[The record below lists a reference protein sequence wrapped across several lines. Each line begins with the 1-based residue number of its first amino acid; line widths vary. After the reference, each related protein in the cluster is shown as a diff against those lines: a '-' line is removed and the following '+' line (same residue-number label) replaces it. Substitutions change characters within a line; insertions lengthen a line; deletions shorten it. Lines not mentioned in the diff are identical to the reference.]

1 MTKAPTKTKRLR
13 RHGDAPANWQY
24 RDGRPRWIP
33 SPALRKAGWR
43 ARDLKGA
50 DGVFLSEGLSRD
62 AARDI
67 NAAVAAWRRG
77 ELVAEGFAAMAPAGA
92 AHTATGLPAATDRL
106 SIGRLLDAY
115 LDSREFLALRS
126 STRTG
131 YKSSLKRLIDVLA
144 GHTTP
149 PDRHDPAAVA
159 SHALAVAT
167 IRASRVDIFQPA
179 ETSDGVDDVLYR
191 AYWLLHDKVGKHQ
204 AYAVLAAT
212 SVWLSWCRRHQSR
225 TIDNW
230 AKEVRRDTPPG
241 RIRPLTWPEIEA
253 LVRAADEEGL
263 PSIGDAVVLG
273 LDLSWSQAD
282 RLALTWPRCRNGRA
296 LTGAEGRQKTGR
308 VGGTPMTRLG
318 RARVAQILL
327 RQRAMPARPTHVIW
341 CEVTNAPWSAD
352 LYRKYFAKVRAIAAR
367 TCPSVIDARD
377 QDLRD
382 TAFTWMTN
390 GGLDNSQIASR
401 TLQSRAHI
409 AQLGDKN
416 YGEIG
421 PEIADGAGRMFE
433 AYLDRIGARL

>member
-1 MTKAPTKTKRLR
+1 MSKTPKRFR

-24 RDGRPRWIP
+24 RAGRPRWIP

-43 ARDLKGA
+43 ARDLKDAAGA
-50 DGVFLSEGLSRD
+50 FLSEGLSRD

-77 ELVAEGFAAMAPAGA
+77 EPVPPAFASIAPEGAVAAEAGA
-92 AHTATGLPAATDRL
+92 LPVAVDRL
-106 SIGRLLDAY
+106 SIGRLMDAY
-115 LDSREFLALRS
+115 LDSREFLALAA

-131 YKSSLKRLIDVLA
+131 YRSSLKRLVDTLA
-144 GHTTP
+144 GYARL
-149 PDRHDPAAVA
+149 PDDEQDPDYL
-159 SHALAVAT
+159 LAVAT
-167 IRASRVDIFQPA
+167 IRASHVSIFEPA
-179 ETSDGVDDVLYR
+179 ETNAGVTDLLYT
-191 AYWLLHDKVGKHQ
+191 AYWKLHDQTGKHQ
-204 AYAVLAAT
+204 AYAVLAAA
-212 SVWLSWCRRHQSR
+212 SAWLAWCRRHQSR
-225 TIDNW
+225 TIHNW

-241 RIRPLTWPEIEA
+241 RIRPLTWAEVEA
-253 LVRAADEEGL
+253 LVRAADRMGL

-282 RLALTWPRCRNGRA
+282 RLALTWNRCRNGRA

-308 VGGTPMTRLG
+308 VGGTPLTSLG
-318 RARVAQILL
+318 RARVAQILR

-341 CEVTNAPWSAD
+341 CEITNAPWSGD
-352 LYRKYFAKVRAIAAR
+352 LYRKHFPRVRAEAAKA
-367 TCPSVIDARD
+367 CPSVADARD

-390 GGLDNSQIASR
+390 AGMDDSQIASR

-409 AQLGDKN
+409 KQLGDKN

-421 PEIADGAGRMFE
+421 PEIADAGAVQLD
-433 AYLDRIGARL
+433 AYFRKIGAKL